1 MCSRGLLGRQIP
13 LVLPGQRLAGAPFQT
28 IPGRPTPAGV
38 HTMTY
43 AQKLKDP
50 RWKSRRLQILKAA
63 NYKCA
68 HCHTSERLEVH
79 HINYRKGK
87 EPWDYHDCEL
97 MCLCRKCH
105 ELVEDVAIPDLR
117 CLVAVLPAWTL
128 FHMCIAIER
137 TVIAMSDKGKS
148 LSVASIFEEAAFRQ
162 RMEDTVRHVLDLQSS
177 GNRSDYLAMAE
188 EIMEGQR

>member
-63 NYKCA
+63 NYKCT
-68 HCHTSERLEVH
+68 HCDATERLEVH
-79 HINYRKGK
+79 HINYRKGR
-87 EPWDYHDCEL
+87 EPWDYSDSEL

-105 ELVEDVAIPDLR
+105 ELVEGSAIPDLR
-117 CLVAVLPAWTL
+117 SLVAVLPPWIL
-128 FHMCIAIER
+128 FGLCVTIER
-137 TVIAMSDKGKS
+137 TVCAMKEKRKPI
-148 LSVASIFEEAAFRQ
+148 SVAMILEEAAFRE
-162 RMEDTVRHVLDLQSS
+162 RVEDTALRAIRLYNANDS
-177 GNRSDYLAMAE
+177 RDYIDIAE